1 MNHVKEIIAGN
12 QDQEF
17 IHQKFVKYSK
27 GNFEAAALVL
37 KKAGEKLKV
46 KGSCDYSDVVGYI
59 LAKAATGSV
68 KVSGAI
74 ASKKEIKT
82 SIPLAKGKK
91 RLGVVTTEIKTDLDA
106 KDLVV
111 LYEENP
117 DAHILID
124 IESSAGKLKTKKKP
138 PRPGGGI
145 DDEFFSAEIQPS
157 AIPTFLEEMCFDF
170 ENKNFTEARVI
181 HTYSITEIVIP
192 EEYRKD
198 AVKARLHAKR
208 KGTVKR
214 ALEIDGRKTE
224 KTKDLLV

>member
-1 MNHVKEIIAGN
+1 MNHIKEILSGN

-27 GNFEAAALVL
+27 GNFVAAALNL
-37 KKAGEKLKV
+37 KKAGDKLKV

-59 LAKAATGSV
+59 LAKASSGPV

-82 SIPLAKGKK
+82 TLPLAKGKK

-106 KDLVV
+106 KDLVA
-111 LYEENP
+111 LYEQNP
-117 DAHILID
+117 EAHLLID

-157 AIPTFLEEMCFDF
+157 AIPAFLEETCFDF
-170 ENKNFTEARVI
+170 ENKNFAEAKVI

-198 AVKARLHAKR
+198 AAKARLHSKR

-214 ALEIDGRKTE
+214 TIETDGRKTE